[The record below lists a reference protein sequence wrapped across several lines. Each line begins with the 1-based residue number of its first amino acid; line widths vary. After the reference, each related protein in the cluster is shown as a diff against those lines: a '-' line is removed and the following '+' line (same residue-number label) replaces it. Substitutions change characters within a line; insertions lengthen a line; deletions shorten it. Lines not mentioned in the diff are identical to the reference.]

1 MRTMTV
7 AVAVACLVLSA
18 SNMYAQDRKSVESAI
33 RDWKRVVAQ
42 NPEDFETLAAIG
54 SAYGKL
60 GDNATAAT
68 YFQKAVKVNPRYAPA
83 YAGLGTAYGFLGR
96 PGDAIAALRKAASLE
111 PNDPLTRS
119 QLGTKLGKAG
129 RYKEAI
135 AELTEAIR
143 LNPDFPDAH
152 FALGLAYLGQHNRA
166 AAAQEVRALSRL
178 DAQLAEQLQA
188 LLNST
193 R

>member
-1 MRTMTV
+1 MKAAFV
-7 AVAVACLVLSA
+7 AMCLTLAA
-18 SNMYAQDRKSVESAI
+18 SNMYAQDQKSVEAAI

-68 YFQKAVKVNPRYAPA
+68 YFRKAIKVNPGYAPA

-96 PGDAIAALRKAASLE
+96 PEDAIAALRKAASLE
-111 PNDPLTRS
+111 PTDPLTHI

-135 AELTEAIR
+135 AELKEAIR
-143 LNPDFPDAH
+143 LNPDLPDAH
-152 FALGLAYLGQHNRA
+152 FAIGLAYLGQHNRA
-166 AAAQEVRALSRL
+166 AAVNEVQALYHL

-188 LLNST
+188 LLNGK